1 MVVIAMVDIV
11 VDMEI
16 AMVVIAMVDIVVDM
30 EIAMVV
36 IAMVDMETA
45 MVIAMVAIATVDMET
60 AMEIAMV
67 AIATVDM
74 EIAMVVME
82 DMEMVMEA
90 AAIATVPTINTFLLF
105 ERIFYNF
112 YILKN
117 YFKNKSNGLLI

>member
-1 MVVIAMVDIV
+1 MDMETVMVATV

-16 AMVVIAMVDIVVDM
+16 AMVVIAMVEM
-30 EIAMVV
+30 ER
-36 IAMVDMETA
+36 A
-45 MVIAMVAIATVDMET
+45 MVIAFVSIATVDMET

-74 EIAMVVME
+74 EIAMVAME
-82 DMEMVMEA
+82 DMEIAMVVMEEMVMEA
-90 AAIATVPTINTFLLF
+90 AAIAPVPTINTFLLF

-117 YFKNKSNGLLI
+117 YFKNKSNGL

>member
-1 MVVIAMVDIV
+1 
-11 VDMEI
+11 MEI

-30 EIAMVV
+30 EIAMVA
-36 IAMVDMETA
+36 IATA
-45 MVIAMVAIATVDMET
+45 DMVIAMVAIATVAMED
-60 AMEIAMV
+60 MEIAMV
-67 AIATVDM
+67 AMEDM
-74 EIAMVVME
+74 EIAMVAME

-112 YILKN
+112 CILN

>member
-45 MVIAMVAIATVDMET
+45 M
-60 AMEIAMV
+60 EIAMV
-67 AIATVDM
+67 AIATEDM

-82 DMEMVMEA
+82 EMVMEA
-90 AAIATVPTINTFLLF
+90 AAIAPVPTINTFLLF
-105 ERIFYNF
+105 EPIFYNF

-117 YFKNKSNGLLI
+117 YFKNK